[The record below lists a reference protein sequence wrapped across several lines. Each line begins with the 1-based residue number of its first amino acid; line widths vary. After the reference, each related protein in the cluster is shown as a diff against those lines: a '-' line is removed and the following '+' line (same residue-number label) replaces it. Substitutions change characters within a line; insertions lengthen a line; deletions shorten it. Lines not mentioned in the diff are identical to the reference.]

1 VPSSRET
8 LVRQEEDSRLA
19 FVDDLLRG
27 DADLAD
33 MVQRAEPFGIDLS
46 ATHRVVLAA
55 RRDGSPATPMD
66 AGHLARAVV
75 ERYGDRDTLVTHR
88 SGRLVALLPA
98 AGAGDPSPDED
109 EPVRVLHAA
118 LLRSSPAVAWRLAAG
133 RPAPGLGGVAH
144 SFHQA
149 REAVTLL
156 EQLHPDRDWVPTR
169 DLLVYRVLGRDRA
182 ALSDLVESVLTPLTG
197 ARGGA
202 GPLLDTLEAYFDCNE
217 VATATARRLHVSVR
231 TVTYRLSRVAR
242 LTGYDPT
249 DPSQRL
255 TLQVAVVGA
264 RLLPWPTG

>member
-1 VPSSRET
+1 MSSSWET
-8 LVRQEEDSRLA
+8 LVRQEEEFRLA

-55 RRDGSPATPMD
+55 RRDGSPASAMD

-75 ERYGDRDTLVTHR
+75 ERYGDRDTLATHR
-88 SGRLVALLPA
+88 SGRLVAVLPA
-98 AGAGDPSPDED
+98 PPDPSPDEDED

-118 LLRSSPAVAWRLAAG
+118 LVRSSSAVSWRLAAG
-133 RPAPGLGGVAH
+133 RPAVGLGGLAH

-149 REAVTLL
+149 REAVMLL
-156 EQLHPDRDWVPTR
+156 EQMHPDRDWVPTR

-182 ALSDLVESVLTPLTG
+182 ALTDLVESVLTPLTG

-202 GPLLDTLEAYFDCNE
+202 RPLIDTLDAYFDCNE
-217 VATATARRLHVSVR
+217 VATVTARRLHVSVR
-231 TVTYRLSRVAR
+231 TVTYRLSRVAQ

-249 DPSQRL
+249 EPSQRL

-264 RLLPWPTG
+264 RLLPWPVA

>member
-1 VPSSRET
+1 MPSSWET
-8 LVRQEEDSRLA
+8 LVRQEEESRLA

-33 MVQRAEPFGIDLS
+33 MVHRAEPFGIDLS

-55 RRDGSPATPMD
+55 RRDGSPATSMD

-98 AGAGDPSPDED
+98 PPDPSADED

-118 LLRSSPAVAWRLAAG
+118 LLRSSPTVSWRLAAG
-133 RPAPGLGGVAH
+133 RPANGLGGLAH

-182 ALSDLVESVLTPLTG
+182 ALTDLVESVLTPLTG

-202 GPLLDTLEAYFDCNE
+202 QPLVDTLSAYFECNE
-217 VATATARRLHVSVR
+217 VATVTARRLHVSVR
-231 TVTYRLSRVAR
+231 TVTYRLSRVAQ

-249 DPSQRL
+249 EPSQRL

-264 RLLPWPTG
+264 RLLPWPVT

>member
-1 VPSSRET
+1 MPSSWET
-8 LVRQEEDSRLA
+8 LVRQEEDSRLT

-27 DADLAD
+27 DADLSD
-33 MVQRAEPFGIDLS
+33 MVARAEPFGIDLS
-46 ATHRVVLAA
+46 AAHRVVLAA
-55 RRDGSPATPMD
+55 RRDGSPATPTD

-75 ERYGDRDTLVTHR
+75 ERFGDRDTLVTHR
-88 SGRLVALLPA
+88 SGRLVVLLPA
-98 AGAGDPSPDED
+98 AGDPSLDED

-118 LLRSSPAVAWRLAAG
+118 LIRSAPAVAWRLAVG

-149 REAVTLL
+149 REAMTLL

-182 ALSDLVESVLTPLTG
+182 ALSDLVESVLTPLTR

-202 GPLLDTLEAYFDCNE
+202 GPLVDTLEAYFDCND

-231 TVTYRLSRVAR
+231 TVTYRLSRVAQ

-264 RLLPWPTG
+264 RLLPWPAV